1 MLNFAIID
9 DDFSSVKHLSHIL
22 ESVFINYNYDG
33 SVSFETCS
41 VDNLFNY
48 LNYNTV
54 DVLFLDIDL
63 HSSLN
68 GMDIAEK
75 IRQNNKNCYLIF
87 TTAHLEYSLDAFKYK
102 TFDFITKPF
111 DKSKI
116 ESCII
121 RLFDDINGLPKKYIK
136 LDNKNTIID
145 ENEIKYI
152 RRDGMKL
159 VFHTYSRDY
168 EVYSSFNKL
177 QKKLPANFVR
187 CHKSFIANV
196 NNITG
201 IEPIKNVVYFDDSFC
216 DIGPKYKN
224 TFMEVIN
231 NYNDFFE

>member
-22 ESVFINYNYDG
+22 ESVSINYNYDG